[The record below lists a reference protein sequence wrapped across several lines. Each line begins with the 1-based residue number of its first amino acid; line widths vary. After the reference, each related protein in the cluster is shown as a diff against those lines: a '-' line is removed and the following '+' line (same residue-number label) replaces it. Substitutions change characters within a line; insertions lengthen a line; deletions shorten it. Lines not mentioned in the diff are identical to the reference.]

1 MTPGIYVDM
10 NEYGS
15 RSVELITKDG
25 DKTMRQLL
33 HRVYC
38 DVSECHGGDEADYK
52 LIFSPDYS
60 IEPRDVANAFLLDNW
75 HLLIPLEKLIGES
88 KTMARDGGVL
98 VTVATCFFAG
108 DIDVHVIDEWLDS
121 TDTNMYHFPDNHF
134 VAEPFA
140 EYAADALRGIIL
152 SSYNLA
158 VQRLHDL
165 KGAL

>member
-1 MTPGIYVDM
+1 MTPGIYVDTDV
-10 NEYGS
+10 YGS
-15 RSVELITKDG
+15 RIVVLLTQDS
-25 DKTMRQLL
+25 DKTMRKLL
-33 HRVYC
+33 FRVRC
-38 DVSECHGGDEADYK
+38 DVEECVDGYTDDYK
-52 LIFSPDYS
+52 LGFDTGYNG
-60 IEPRDVANAFLLDNW
+60 ETQEAANEFLLDNW
-75 HLLIPLEKLIGES
+75 HLLLPLEKLIGETE
-88 KTMARDGGVL
+88 TMARDGGVL
-98 VTVATCFFAG
+98 VTVATCFFVG